1 MLVDDLVLY
10 PVTSVETVGNRKKWK
25 AFIIYSVH
33 VPHYLDEVFRNLT
46 SLIIVDIRFIKK
58 FGFQLALQT

>member
-10 PVTSVETVGNRKKWK
+10 PVTSVETAGNRKKWK
-25 AFIIYSVH
+25 ALIIYSVH
-33 VPHYLDEVFRNLT
+33 VPHYEVFRSLT